1 MREKIPGITITTDII
16 VGFPG
21 ETEEDFEGT
30 LNMLRR
36 VKFDMIYSFIYSP
49 RKGTPAAEMECQIPD
64 SVKSER
70 FNRLLAVQNE
80 IAFELNQQE
89 VGKTLRVLCDGI
101 SKNNEK
107 VYSGRTEGNK
117 IVFFDGDESDTGKY
131 INVKI
136 DRAEAFALY
145 GQKV

>member
-1 MREKIPGITITTDII
+1 
-16 VGFPG
+16 
-21 ETEEDFEGT
+21 
-30 LNMLRR
+30 
-36 VKFDMIYSFIYSP
+36 
-49 RKGTPAAEMECQIPD
+49 MECQVPD

-117 IVFFDGDESDTGKY
+117 IIFFDGDESDTGKY

-145 GQKV
+145 GEKV